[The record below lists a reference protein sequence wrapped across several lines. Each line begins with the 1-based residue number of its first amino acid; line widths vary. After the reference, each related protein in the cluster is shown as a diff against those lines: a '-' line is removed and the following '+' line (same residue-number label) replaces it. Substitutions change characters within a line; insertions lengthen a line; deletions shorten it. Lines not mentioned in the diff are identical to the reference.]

1 MKIGERGQV
10 TIPQRLREQFG
21 FVPETE
27 VAFVVQGGA
36 LLLVKKDQQS
46 RVAELY
52 GRKQFGASTDELM
65 KLLREPV

>member
-1 MKIGERGQV
+1 M
-10 TIPQRLREQFG
+10 
-21 FVPETE
+21 PETE

-36 LLLVKKDQQS
+36 LLLVKKDQQG